1 MQLRLLIQNNPLYD
15 TQEVKNYFEKIIENT
30 KVLTFDSQR
39 LDFYIKTRV
48 LINFNDMFVVV
59 RSYDGCC
66 EGGGHCDIHIKESCS
81 IKTAGCVQ
89 LFKKNNFENSISDLN
104 EAELLQFYDRLI
116 LSSNSNSPAK
126 PDSSGS
132 SGSSSGS
139 SDCIVTFEQFKVF
152 VAELFLSDFDY

>member
-1 MQLRLLIQNNPLYD
+1 MQLRLLVENNPLYNSE
-15 TQEVKNYFEKIIENT
+15 EVRRYFERIIDNT

-59 RSYDGCC
+59 RAYDGCC

-81 IKTAGCVQ
+81 AKGNDSVQ
-89 LFKKNNFENSISDLN
+89 LFKKNNFENSLTDLN
-104 EAELLQFYDRLI
+104 DEELLHFYDRLI
-116 LSSNSNSPAK
+116 LNNNSSNSPVRPPNS
-126 PDSSGS
+126 G
-132 SGSSSGS
+132 GF